1 MMERKAVGFDFKG
14 MGEDGRFG
22 GYASLFGVKDL
33 GGDVVRAGAFTKSL
47 QSGMKPKML
56 WQHDPSQPIG
66 VWDDV
71 REDAKGLYVEG
82 RILSDVKQGAEALSL
97 IRAGAIDGMSIGYR
111 TKEATRENG
120 ARSLNEVELHEVS
133 IVTFPML
140 PSARG
145 SAKSIETERDFERFL
160 RDAGYSRKE
169 ATALALHGFKGL
181 TGLRD
186 AGSDDGQDEGLAAFM
201 AQIRRMQEKLN
212 V

>member
-1 MMERKAVGFDFKG
+1 MERKAVGFDFKG

-33 GGDVVRAGAFTKSL
+33 GGDVVKSGAFTKSL
-47 QSGMKPKML
+47 QSGVKPKML
-56 WQHDPSQPIG
+56 WQHDPAQPIG

-160 RDAGYSRKE
+160 RDAGYSRRE

-186 AGSDDGQDEGLAAFM
+186 AGSDDGQNEGLAAFM